1 MRVGQ
6 IRTLAWAIAFVAAA
20 IVFLTSSN
28 RNQHVASLP
37 RTEPAATIASSPPA
51 LFSSD
56 GAAQVLPVPPNENT
70 PKTRAAVK
78 DPQLRT
84 AHVIREPMPR
94 MTEPELT
101 AATPYQLELRLNP
114 PRQSSRLPLDVLL
127 REPAREDAPVGPRV
141 SKNMSSEPTPK
152 GPPPSP
158 LPIMAGAN
166 PAMRPVNTAAR
177 QHVVRGFSLG
187 DKAAV
192 YAARTEFIQ
201 ALRTIAQAVDAQA
214 GLSPQDPQSCSLALV
229 RGLQALT
236 EADDFAP
243 SGSRLD
249 GNLDLSAIIAAH
261 RTPACKGQK
270 PTSQL
275 AALQVYFDF
284 ARDEL
289 QRAAATSPVASQALA
304 GLGKSYTV
312 TTEKNQSRLAPAKA
326 MVFHQAAVAA
336 DSRNHLA
343 ANELGVLLAKHGQW
357 EPAKQFFLQSLRTQA
372 DASTWQNLAAVH
384 LQLGERDLAQL
395 AEQERQLL
403 LGKPASDATPSAD
416 GKPTVQWVD
425 PKAFAG
431 PPEDALSAPK
441 STPVAAGQKPSGSAA
456 QKSDPKTWLKFK

>member
-6 IRTLAWAIAFVAAA
+6 IRMLAWAIAFAAAA
-20 IVFLTSSN
+20 ILFLTSGP
-28 RNQHVASLP
+28 RDKQIAPLP
-37 RTEPAATIASSPPA
+37 RLEPIGTTAPA
-51 LFSSD
+51 LFPSD
-56 GAAQVLPVPPNENT
+56 GVAAVLPVPARGGS
-70 PKTRAAVK
+70 KSVRAPMS

-84 AHVIREPMPR
+84 AHVIREPMAR
-94 MTEPELT
+94 SADRELT
-101 AATPYQLELRLNP
+101 LAAPYQLKLRTSP
-114 PRQSSRLPLDVLL
+114 QQQPSPLPLAAVLS
-127 REPAREDAPVGPRV
+127 EPAREDAPIGPRV
-141 SKNMSSEPTPK
+141 SKDMSAESAPK

-166 PAMRPVNTAAR
+166 PAMQPVNAAAR

-214 GLSPQDPQSCSLALV
+214 GLPPQDPQSCSLALA
-229 RGLQALT
+229 RGLQALA

-249 GNLDLSAIIAAH
+249 GNLDLNAIIAAH
-261 RTPACKGQK
+261 RTPAGKGQK

-275 AALQVYFDF
+275 AALQTYFDF

-289 QRAAATSPVASQALA
+289 QRAAAASPVASQALA

-343 ANELGVLLAKHGQW
+343 ANELGVLLARHGQW
-357 EPAKQFFLQSLRTQA
+357 EPAKQFLLQSLRTQA
-372 DASTWQNLAAVH
+372 DASTWQNLSAVH
-384 LQLGERDLAQL
+384 RQLGERDLAAL

-403 LGKPASDATPSAD
+403 LGAAASDAIPSID
-416 GKPTVQWVD
+416 GKAIVQWVD
-425 PKAFAG
+425 PQAFAG
-431 PPEDALSAPK
+431 PPEDALANPAAPTQRPSTSASAK
-441 STPVAAGQKPSGSAA
+441 SA
-456 QKSDPKTWLKFK
+456 PKTWLKFK